1 MEKGDY
7 VYCIK
12 DNYNFNEQ
20 YPDIP
25 GNIINLKGEVYKI
38 CWISGVGIAYVT
50 AKGGVCEYWIDPMF
64 EAKYV
69 FKDYFIT
76 LKESRKQKIKEL
88 DKL

>member
-12 DNYNFNEQ
+12 DNYNEQ
-20 YPDIP
+20 YPDVP
-25 GNIINLKGEVYKI
+25 GDIINLKGEAYKI
-38 CWISGVGIAYVT
+38 CCISSVGIAYVT
-50 AKGGVCEYWIDPMF
+50 SKDGVREYWIDPMF
-64 EAKYV
+64 DAKYV

-88 DKL
+88 NKL